1 MTRKKWLE
9 DEEKEPKEESTEC
22 ASTGCSQISE
32 ALERRRRILYLVA
45 PKGRTKTSKGTDFSS
60 VFKGKTFQKNQ
71 LLEIKRVDT
80 RQGTCNP

>member
-1 MTRKKWLE
+1 MTHKKWLE
-9 DEEKEPKEESTEC
+9 DEGKEPKEESTEC

-32 ALERRRRILYLVA
+32 GLERRILYLVA

-71 LLEIKRVDT
+71 LLEIK
-80 RQGTCNP
+80 